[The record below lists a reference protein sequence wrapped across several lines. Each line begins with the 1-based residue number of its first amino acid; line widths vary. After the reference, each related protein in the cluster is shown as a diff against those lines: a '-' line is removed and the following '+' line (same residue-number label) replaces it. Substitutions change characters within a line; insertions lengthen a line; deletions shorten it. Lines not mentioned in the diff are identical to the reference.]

1 MKYLIGL
8 DIGTSAVK
16 GVLLS
21 DEGRVIDTVNGPF
34 TYTEK
39 GSARLLDPE
48 EFISTCFGVIRDL
61 AAAADG
67 AVAAISACCASGNII
82 LLDENMKPTTPI
94 IGWQTTVPMADIEK
108 LHTKEEIDGV
118 YNIVGWPA
126 LDSFPFATLSSMR
139 VNRPDLLDSAKM
151 VTMSAEYLAYRLTGK
166 WGISHSMGT
175 PFYLMDQEKGVYNK
189 ALLEKLGIC
198 ECKLPPIYD
207 KGTVLGA
214 FTAESAAELGV
225 DTDTKYVLGSFDH
238 PSGALG
244 AGVLKEGEMLLSCGT
259 SWVELFPVKSREFA
273 ISTGGLVDR
282 YMLDGA
288 PYCVMKSLTSV
299 TEKINYLR
307 NKFFGSVPHKEF
319 DGYVGKGELGCGGLA
334 FDFDDLDAV
343 DPQGHTKPEIA
354 RAIIESAARMLGAN
368 LAELKKCGLECNK
381 VVIIGG
387 ITNAKVCIDVIEE
400 VLGIPLESVNGQSAG
415 AVGSAMLAGIGTG
428 IFAGETAA
436 FDKMYAALK
445 G

>member
-1 MKYLIGL
+1 MEYLIGL

-16 GVLLS
+16 GVLLCE
-21 DEGRVIDTVNGPF
+21 DGKVVNTVNGQF

-39 GSARLLDPE
+39 GTARLLDPE
-48 EFISTCFGVIRDL
+48 GFIETCFGVIREL
-61 AAAADG
+61 ATSADG
-67 AVAAISACCASGNII
+67 RVAAVCSCCASGNLI
-82 LLDENMKPTTPI
+82 LLDESMNPTTPI
-94 IGWQTTVPMADIEK
+94 IGWQTTVPMSDVEK

-118 YNIVGWPA
+118 YNTVGWPA
-126 LDSFPFATLSSMR
+126 LDSFPFATLTSMR
-139 VNRPDLLDSAKM
+139 VNCPELLDSAKM
-151 VTMSAEYLAYRLTGK
+151 VVMSAEYLNYRLTGK

-175 PFYLMDQEKGVYNK
+175 PFYLMDQEKGTYNK

-207 KGTVLGA
+207 KGTVLGVVLPEV
-214 FTAESAAELGV
+214 TATVGA
-225 DTDTKYVLGSFDH
+225 DTDTKVVLGSFDH

-244 AGVLKEGEMLLSCGT
+244 AGVFKEGEMLLSCGT
-259 SWVELFPVKSREFA
+259 SWVEFFPVKSREFA

-319 DGYVGKGELGCGGLA
+319 DGYVGEGELGCGGLA

-343 DPQGHTKPEIA
+343 DPAGHTKPEIA
-354 RAIIESAARMLGAN
+354 RAIIESAARMLGDN
-368 LAELKKCGLECNK
+368 LVELKKCGLECNK

-400 VLGIPLESVNGQSAG
+400 VLGIPLESINGQSAG
-415 AVGSAMLAGIGTG
+415 AVGSAMLAGIGIG
-428 IFAGETAA
+428 IFDGETAA
-436 FDKMYAALK
+436 FEKMYACLK
-445 G
+445 